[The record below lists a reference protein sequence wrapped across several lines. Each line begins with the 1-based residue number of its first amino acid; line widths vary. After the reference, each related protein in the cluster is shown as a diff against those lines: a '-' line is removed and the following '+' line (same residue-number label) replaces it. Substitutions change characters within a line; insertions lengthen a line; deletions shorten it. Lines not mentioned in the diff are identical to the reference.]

1 MGGGTSQ
8 ARPPKVRPLR
18 LTPEAELDLDD
29 DRLHPTPSGGL
40 SARRFHNASRP
51 TSALPVRHLLRN
63 RQAGD
68 RRLRCVPWRSRPGTL
83 ATTPTRRI
91 KQAVGADRLRRP
103 LNAFPLCGIC
113 ESAQHRESRDKTT
126 RRRFMLLDPIR
137 CRPWGVLSSVSLV
150 TLTVGAAIAQPPSP
164 VQASAAASRALRL
177 TGEPVA
183 FHTRDVDY
191 LQVDG
196 ETFQATIYQPEGP
209 GPFPALLDVHGGA
222 WVR

>member
-1 MGGGTSQ
+1 
-8 ARPPKVRPLR
+8 
-18 LTPEAELDLDD
+18 
-29 DRLHPTPSGGL
+29 
-40 SARRFHNASRP
+40 
-51 TSALPVRHLLRN
+51 
-63 RQAGD
+63 
-68 RRLRCVPWRSRPGTL
+68 
-83 ATTPTRRI
+83 
-91 KQAVGADRLRRP
+91 
-103 LNAFPLCGIC
+103 
-113 ESAQHRESRDKTT
+113 
-126 RRRFMLLDPIR
+126 MLLDPIR
-137 CRPWGVLSSVSLV
+137 CRPWGVLLSVSLV